1 MENIRD
7 ITQVP
12 NAFANKQEKFW
23 LLSLKESSQVV
34 DLLYKNGT
42 L

>member
-23 LLSLKESSQVV
+23 LLSLKESSQ